1 MSTTPEETSKPA
13 ILHDPNSRSSESNT
27 STLPPA
33 SHPTQH
39 PTYRPNAPMIHPRLS
54 GRPDAPT
61 MNGPSRVDEHLT
73 TTWSR
78 DEEGRPIT
86 LHHSWHP
93 NHPAPREPLNTA
105 QGYRYSRRD
114 SRSMRSSPDYYY
126 GRPPS
131 RQHAGYRHYEEH
143 DRGLMLSSMNQRAET
158 PNAYYEAKRLEQ
170 EALRKDYESKT
181 GVLLPPHN
189 VEPAASYSRPVV
201 RPIPSALSGNGCSCK
216 KSKCLKLYCACFTN
230 SALCRADCKCEGCLN
245 TNEEMQKKDNAI
257 YAARRSVMD
266 RNPKAFDGKI
276 GAQPNFAPMP
286 EMHVIRPMFTRAVP
300 ARRMPEY
307 DFRSLERIRR
317 DSASPIRAGIS
328 TAVMAAPAV
337 EAKIEEQTEST
348 GGDSINKETSEVSS
362 NTHNLDGSSPE
373 NKVDENEAEK
383 SEVASTVVNTEKL
396 PDQNQVEQP
405 LASTSGIIS
414 RPVAVN
420 RNPSPPNGYYRPS
433 PTYHAPYAWDTR
445 QHPREIQARRPS
457 FHSYYDQGLP
467 SHAPVPHH
475 IADGRIPAYQYR
487 SYEQI
492 PSLPPMDVH
501 QKQHRVGCKCK
512 KSMCLKKYCECFQN
526 GIKCG
531 MSCKC
536 INCGNKP
543 GAMTIASSNN
553 EQTQAQAT
561 EEAVQTMI
569 SLGQTVSLESD
580 ETNLHVVS
588 EDKEPPTNDRP
599 PSLPS
604 VSSNAIHTD
613 GEESLKE
620 NNLKKD
626 KPSEKNL
633 DFLAALATSA
643 LDDLKRDKRKA
654 EEIGLTK
661 AESDLENKRSCI
673 NGGYDYY
680 HWNTPSNNEQ
690 TTLKSIHNQ
699 STYVTIPKRPVIT
712 DSAKAG
718 KLPKGL
724 TFRKVCSNCGR
735 QRAEHGE
742 FGFGNKCALTTC
754 GKCGADAQCHQR
766 KKVPMGVMCTLIES
780 DGAIAGHSVKYDAMI
795 ADLAARA
802 EIRASQQ

>member
-1 MSTTPEETSKPA
+1 
-13 ILHDPNSRSSESNT
+13 
-27 STLPPA
+27 
-33 SHPTQH
+33 
-39 PTYRPNAPMIHPRLS
+39 
-54 GRPDAPT
+54 
-61 MNGPSRVDEHLT
+61 
-73 TTWSR
+73 
-78 DEEGRPIT
+78 
-86 LHHSWHP
+86 
-93 NHPAPREPLNTA
+93 
-105 QGYRYSRRD
+105 
-114 SRSMRSSPDYYY
+114 MRSSPDYYY

-131 RQHAGYRHYEEH
+131 RQHAGYRHYDER
-143 DRGLMLSSMNQRAET
+143 DRGLMLSSMNQRAEA

-189 VEPAASYSRPVV
+189 VEPAPSYSRPVA
-201 RPIPSALSGNGCSCK
+201 RPTPSALNSSGCSCK

-230 SALCRADCKCEGCLN
+230 SVLCRADCKCEGCLN
-245 TNEEMQKKDNAI
+245 TTEEMQKKDNAI
-257 YAARRSVMD
+257 YAARRAVMD

-276 GAQPNFAPMP
+276 GAQPNFAPIV
-286 EMHVIRPMFTRAVP
+286 EMNVIRPMFTRAMP

-328 TAVMAAPAV
+328 AAAVAAPVA
-337 EAKIEEQTEST
+337 EAKIEEQA
-348 GGDSINKETSEVSS
+348 GSIDGETINRDISEVSS
-362 NTHNLDGSSPE
+362 NEHANELDGSSHDSE
-373 NKVDENEAEK
+373 NAKNDDNEAEK
-383 SEVASTVVNTEKL
+383 SEGASAVNTEKL

-405 LASTSGIIS
+405 PVSIS
-414 RPVAVN
+414 DNIPRPVPFN

-433 PTYHAPYAWDTR
+433 PTYRAPYAWDTR

-457 FHSYYDQGLP
+457 FHSYYDQGPP
-467 SHAPVPHH
+467 SHAPVSHH

-487 SYEQI
+487 SYDQI

-543 GAMTIASSNN
+543 GAMTNASSNT

-588 EDKEPPTNDRP
+588 EDKEPPMNDRP

-604 VSSNAIHTD
+604 VSSNTIHTD

-620 NNLKKD
+620 NLKKS
-626 KPSEKNL
+626 KPSENNL
-633 DFLAALATSA
+633 DFLASLATSA

-654 EEIGLTK
+654 EEMGLSK
-661 AESDLENKRSCI
+661 AESDLENKRSCV
-673 NGGYDYY
+673 NRGYNYY
-680 HWNTPSNNEQ
+680 HWNTSSNNEQ

-699 STYVTIPKRPVIT
+699 STHVTIPKRPVIT
-712 DSAKAG
+712 ESAKAG

-754 GKCGADAQCHQR
+754 GKCGADSQCHQK
-766 KKVPMGVMCTLIES
+766 KKVPMGIMCNLIES
-780 DGAIAGHSVKYDAMI
+780 DGAIAGQSVKYDAMI